1 MIDARFY
8 ITIFRDTGQV
18 KMVPISLF
26 RRYGDHIA
34 PDANDDLTLPFS
46 VKRGSSGG
54 MDLELFCVDCQK
66 SHVFNLELKSLK
78 KKGGNYIYCP
88 QCQLELAFVGA
99 KQDVAKVVDRRN
111 REIEA
116 LVHEMG
122 LDDYFKNPL
131 VTYDM
136 INYIH
141 DMAESKKIYCEC
153 GSHDITATVN
163 FDKIELFCKKC
174 GSSYIIN
181 TRDKYDLERAKKAR
195 PIIIKQSESPDKLI
209 KY

>member
-18 KMVPISLF
+18 KMVLISLF

-46 VKRGSSGG
+46 VKRGSSGVWISNFLLIAKRV
-54 MDLELFCVDCQK
+54 MFLT
-66 SHVFNLELKSLK
+66 ELKSLR